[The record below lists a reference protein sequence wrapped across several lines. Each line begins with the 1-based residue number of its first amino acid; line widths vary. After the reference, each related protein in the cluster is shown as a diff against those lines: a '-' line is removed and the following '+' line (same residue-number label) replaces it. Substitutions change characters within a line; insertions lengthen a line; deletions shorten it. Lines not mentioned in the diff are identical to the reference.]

1 MYLERDSMPYFSR
14 FLCYILAFGSSG
26 LNCEFIH
33 REHGFSINLKISF
46 MNSGDQPI
54 LTLKISV
61 MNLCRFRYFA
71 DFDIKHLHLG

>member
-26 LNCEFIH
+26 LHCEFIR
-33 REHGFSINLKISF
+33 REYGFSINLKISF

-71 DFDIKHLHLG
+71 DFDIKHLLLG